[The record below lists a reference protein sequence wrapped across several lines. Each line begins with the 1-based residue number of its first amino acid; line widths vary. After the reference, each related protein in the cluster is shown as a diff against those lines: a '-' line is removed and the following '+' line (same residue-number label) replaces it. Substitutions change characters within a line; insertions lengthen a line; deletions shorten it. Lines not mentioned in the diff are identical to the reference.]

1 VDGLYSYF
9 RSSDNISNLISFEN
23 EPTNAVWGERHFH
36 IREPDGYQPSFA
48 EPLVDKGNKMRYYDV
63 L

>member
-1 VDGLYSYF
+1 MDGLYSYF

-23 EPTNAVWGERHFH
+23 EPTNVVWGERHSQ
-36 IREPDGYQPSFA
+36 IREPDVYQLSFA

>member
-1 VDGLYSYF
+1 MDGLYSYF
-9 RSSDNISNLISFEN
+9 RSNENISNLILFEN
-23 EPTNAVWGERHFH
+23 EPTNAVWGERHSH
-36 IREPDGYQPSFA
+36 VREPDVYQLSFA